1 VTFAVKY
8 RGGATARAE
17 YHCPIHGV
25 FEATVERD
33 AAGDPAA
40 TAPCPE
46 DGGNDEWC
54 DYPAP
59 WTITAAPAKLTV
71 YGQVRMGKVQKPDH
85 PLSLD
90 TSELGEGMP
99 YYEWKLKREKL
110 KRDFAEKQLKM
121 GRDPW

>member
-1 VTFAVKY
+1 MAYVTKY
-8 RGGATARAE
+8 SGGTTARAE
-17 YHCPIHGV
+17 YHCPEHGV

-33 AAGDPAA
+33 GGGSPAA
-40 TAPCPE
+40 TSPCPA
-46 DGGNDEWC
+46 C
-54 DYPAP
+54 DTPAP
-59 WTITAAPAKLTV
+59 WTLTSAPPKLTV

-90 TSELGEGMP
+90 TSALGEGMP
-99 YYEWKLKREKL
+99 YYEWKKQREKL